1 VATGA
6 LSPGDLLTTARGVRV
21 ACDLAGI
28 AIGGGLYIVPV
39 FAAVQAWAGAN
50 FRARTVAAVNILNA
64 AFMTGA
70 TVLVAL
76 LQSLGVT
83 IAMLF
88 AAVGVLTLVA
98 AALIRLTVPANIAPQ
113 QAW

>member
-1 VATGA
+1 
-6 LSPGDLLTTARGVRV
+6 
-21 ACDLAGI
+21 
-28 AIGGGLYIVPV
+28 
-39 FAAVQAWAGAN
+39 
-50 FRARTVAAVNILNA
+50 
-64 AFMTGA
+64 MTGA

>member
-1 VATGA
+1 M
-6 LSPGDLLTTARGVRV
+6 
-21 ACDLAGI
+21 
-28 AIGGGLYIVPV
+28 
-39 FAAVQAWAGAN
+39 
-50 FRARTVAAVNILNA
+50 AAVNILNA

-88 AAVGVLTLVA
+88 AAVGALTLIV
-98 AALIRLTVPANIAPQ
+98 AALIRLTLPADIAPQ
-113 QAW
+113 DAR